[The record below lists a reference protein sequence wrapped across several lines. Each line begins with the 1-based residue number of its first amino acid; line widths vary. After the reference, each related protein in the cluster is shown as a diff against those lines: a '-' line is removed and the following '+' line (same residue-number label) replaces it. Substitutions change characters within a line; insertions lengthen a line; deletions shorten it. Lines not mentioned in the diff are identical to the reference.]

1 MDKKQAGDLLQK
13 YNDRSAS
20 PEEIRLLENWYKYEF
35 SARQKDPVDLDY
47 LSVKNEMW
55 DKIMPTPGKRIWRAW
70 PRAVAAAC
78 LLFFLAFGTFFLL
91 QPLKKLHPVSGNEVG
106 DIAPGSDKATLTLA
120 NGQRIFIAGA
130 RAGLLTN
137 QGTTAIHI
145 TPGNKLVY
153 SRHGNNA
160 EIIYNTLTTP
170 KGGQH
175 ALILADGTRVW
186 LDANSSITFPVA
198 FPANER
204 SVKITGQVYF
214 EVAHDP
220 SKPFR
225 VITNRQALEVLGTHF
240 NVNAYD
246 DEPALKTT
254 LFKGMVKV
262 STRAKSI
269 VLKPGQQ
276 SQIVQDH
283 IHVVENADLEE
294 ALAWHNGIF
303 QFHDADIKT
312 VLRQLSR
319 WYDVDISYQG
329 NIPSRTFS
337 GGIYRN
343 QALKLT
349 DILNNKKIN
358 FRAEGNK
365 IIITP

>member
-1 MDKKQAGDLLQK
+1 MDKKQAGDLLYK
-13 YNDRSAS
+13 YNDGNAS
-20 PEEIRLLENWYKYEF
+20 PEEIRLLENWYNYEF
-35 SARQKDPVDLDY
+35 LARQNDPADLDY

-55 DKIMPTPGKRIWRAW
+55 DKIMPTPNAKIRRAW

-78 LLFFLAFGTFFLL
+78 LLFFLALGTFFLL
-91 QPLKKLHPVSGNEVG
+91 QPLRKSNMVSENQVK
-106 DIAPGSDKATLTLA
+106 DIAPGSDKAILTLS
-120 NGQRIFIAGA
+120 NGQRIFIADA

-137 QGTTAIHI
+137 QGATAIHI
-145 TPGNKLVY
+145 TSGNKIVY
-153 SRHGNNA
+153 SRHGSNP
-160 EIIYNTLTTP
+160 ETIYNTLTTP
-170 KGGQH
+170 RGGQH
-175 ALILADGTRVW
+175 TLILADGTQVW

-198 FPANER
+198 FTAQER

-220 SKPFR
+220 LKPFR
-225 VITNRQALEVLGTHF
+225 VITNRQVLEVLGTHF

-254 LFKGMVKV
+254 LFEGKVKV
-262 STRAKSI
+262 STGVKSML
-269 VLKPGQQ
+269 LKPGQQ
-276 SQIVQDH
+276 SQIVQNRIH
-283 IHVVENADLEE
+283 IVENADLEE

-319 WYDVDISYQG
+319 WYDVDISYEG
-329 NIPSRTFS
+329 RIPARTFS

-349 DILNNKKIN
+349 DILSNKKIN
-358 FRAEGNK
+358 FRAEGKK